1 MGDINFF
8 TLLQEQKSNKCKNNF
23 YYISQLEFAY
33 NSSRLA
39 GISLSDTD
47 VRTIYDE
54 NAIISE
60 SNKMYNLNDVFEI
73 YNHFVLFD
81 YILDNIN
88 IPLSQD
94 FIKKLYKILKK
105 NTQEEINF
113 TNTFGEYRKKKLEYV
128 NYNISS
134 PKDIEKDM
142 NSLIENYEKTDNKTL
157 NDIIDLHYK
166 FETIHPFVDANGRIG
181 RILMFKE
188 ALRNNIT
195 PFIVLDDS
203 KLDYYRGLKAYKE
216 DKRIITSYFCKLQH
230 IYENVAMKFTSDYE
244 F

>member
-1 MGDINFF
+1 MGEINFF

-33 NSSRLA
+33 NSSKLA

-54 NAIISE
+54 NAIITE

-73 YNHFVLFD
+73 YNHFTLFD

-88 IPLSQD
+88 MPLSEN
-94 FIKKLYKILKK
+94 FIKNLYKILKK

-113 TNTFGEYRKKKLEYV
+113 PTTFGEYRKQKLEYV

-134 PKDIEKDM
+134 PKNIEKDV
-142 NSLIENYEKTDNKTL
+142 NDLIDMYESNQNRNL

-166 FETIHPFVDANGRIG
+166 FETIHPFADANGRIG

-188 ALRNNIT
+188 ALRNDVT

-216 DKRIITSYFCKLQH
+216 DRRIITAFFCKLQH
-230 IYENVAMKFTSDYE
+230 IYEDVAKKFTSNYD